1 MALRRWLNFWSAS
14 AEYRTL
20 LQLKDGPN
28 CKCVSWTDPRLSSLV
43 GEIRGISPSKVA
55 MEIVLLES
63 GPMALSERN
72 K

>member
-20 LQLKDGPN
+20 LQLKNGPN
-28 CKCVSWTDPRLSSLV
+28 CKCVSWTDPQLSSLV